1 MTLAAFATVAFI
13 HLLAAMSPGPSF
25 VLSVRAAASE
35 GFRVATGLAVGFGI
49 GATIWAAAALL
60 GLSVLFEIVPV
71 LFTALK
77 VVGGLFLLFIAIQMW
92 RHATE
97 PMPVVTD
104 GSAPRS
110 TWGAV
115 KLGTLAML
123 ANPKPAVFFGAVFV
137 GVVPLEASLTDKAIV
152 LANIFWVETAWYIV
166 VARLFSLSRARAAY
180 GRFKTAMD
188 RSFGGLIALLGA
200 KIAIT

>member
-1 MTLAAFATVAFI
+1 MSLAAFATVAFI

-35 GFRVATGLAVGFGI
+35 GFRVAVGLAVGFGI

-60 GLSVLFEIVPV
+60 GLALLFEIVPV

-77 VVGGLFLLFIAIQMW
+77 VVGGLFLVFIAVQMW
-92 RHATE
+92 RHASE
-97 PMPVVTD
+97 PLPVIAPGT
-104 GSAPRS
+104 APRS
-110 TWGAV
+110 MFGAI

-137 GVVPLEASLTDKAIV
+137 GVVPVEASLTDKIIV
-152 LANIFWVETAWYIV
+152 LGNIFWVEAAWYIV
-166 VARLFSLSRARAAY
+166 VARVFSLPRARAVYA
-180 GRFKTAMD
+180 RFKAALD
-188 RSFGGLIALLGA
+188 RSFGGLIAALGA